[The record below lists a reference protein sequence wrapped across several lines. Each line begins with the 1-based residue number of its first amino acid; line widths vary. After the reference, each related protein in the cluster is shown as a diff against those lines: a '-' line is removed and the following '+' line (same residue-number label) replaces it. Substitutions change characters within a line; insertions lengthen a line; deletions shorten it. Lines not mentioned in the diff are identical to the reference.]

1 MKVEYMTE
9 SYLKS
14 YNKALEMT
22 KNPNLAAQTAMAVL
36 MIEQMS
42 SQQKAQAN
50 PLAALLMTTVN
61 DLKKDANTDKKKRRM
76 VNEHDEV

>member
-9 SYLKS
+9 IYLKS